1 MGRNASEL
9 KLADLVGRKV
19 KAIRDFAGIP
29 AGTIGE
35 VVEHY
40 HMGVAHEG
48 IVVKWTTDRGAEVK
62 DGFGRDER
70 FDETQWL
77 ETVE

>member
-1 MGRNASEL
+1 MEQNASEL
-9 KLADLVGRKV
+9 KLTDLVGRRV
-19 KAIRDFAGIP
+19 KAIKDFAGIT

-40 HMGVAHEG
+40 RLGSAHEG
-48 IVVKWTTDRGAEVK
+48 IVVKWTTSNGVEVK